1 MKPSSDQSARPRPHR
16 TIPPS
21 QRRLGDLMVQEGLIT
36 SDQLQ
41 EALHIQETMKGAQP
55 FGQIL
60 VDQHIITP
68 RQLSLFLDRYSKR
81 PRLGEVLVKSGVIT
95 PEQLT
100 FALEQ
105 QKQTG
110 LRLGETLLQL
120 NYTKDEVLRQ
130 ALCTQFNIPFF
141 DLDTVTPDRSLT
153 RLINKNYAR
162 KHLVI
167 PIARIGTTLTLAMDD
182 PTNLAVI
189 EELQGFTGLTVNV
202 VTSTHAK
209 LQRAFSKVYE
219 EEPQEEPAI
228 GGRLELIR
236 EEPLER
242 EKKSRDMEEDLQER
256 ADRITRKLIG
266 LAMEYRASDI
276 HLETLDNSIHTRFR
290 IDGVLQT
297 PELGVLDEAIYHNH
311 RAIISRIKV
320 LGNLDIAER
329 RRPQDG
335 SFRARLEKEG
345 QCLSV
350 DFRISIIPGYYGEN
364 VVLRLLDQRNAPPG
378 IRQLGFSKGVT
389 ENLLQLLQRP
399 TGMVLITGPTGSGK
413 STTLFAALMTLY
425 RPGIK
430 VLTVEDPIEYV
441 YEHFVQCEV
450 NERLGNTFATY
461 LRSFLRHDPEVIM
474 LGEIRDSEAAEL
486 AFRAAQTGHLVLSTM
501 HTNDA
506 VSSIMRLLDLNID
519 PGLITSSLLG
529 VLAQRL
535 VRENCRDCQ
544 KEYQPSNDILKEFFR
559 TPPDLRWQR
568 GTGCESCHGKGYK
581 GRMPVGELWMPSDKD
596 FLLINKRAPFDEL
609 RASSYQSTIFMAED
623 VSGRL
628 REGRTNPEELIRMLP
643 YSSVYQ
649 FRDVWPEQDGA
660 VRTDGDQG

>member
-1 MKPSSDQSARPRPHR
+1 MKPSSDQDARPRPHR
-16 TIPPS
+16 TMPPS
-21 QRRLGDLMVQEGLIT
+21 QRRLGDIMIQEGLIT
-36 SDQLQ
+36 SGQLQ
-41 EALHIQETMKGAQP
+41 GALRIQETMKGAQP
-55 FGQIL
+55 LGQIL

-95 PEQLT
+95 SEQLA
-100 FALEQ
+100 FALER

-153 RLINKNYAR
+153 KLINKNYAR

-236 EEPLER
+236 EEPLGTG
-242 EKKSRDMEEDLQER
+242 KKSREMEEDLQKR
-256 ADRITRKLIG
+256 ADWITRKLIG

-276 HLETLDNSIHTRFR
+276 HIETLDNSIHTRFR

-297 PELGVLDEAIYHNH
+297 PDLGALDEAIHHNH

-335 SFRARLEKEG
+335 SFRARLEKEDNASAWTSAS
-345 QCLSV
+345 LS
-350 DFRISIIPGYYGEN
+350 
-364 VVLRLLDQRNAPPG
+364 
-378 IRQLGFSKGVT
+378 
-389 ENLLQLLQRP
+389 
-399 TGMVLITGPTGSGK
+399 
-413 STTLFAALMTLY
+413 
-425 RPGIK
+425 
-430 VLTVEDPIEYV
+430 
-441 YEHFVQCEV
+441 
-450 NERLGNTFATY
+450 
-461 LRSFLRHDPEVIM
+461 
-474 LGEIRDSEAAEL
+474 
-486 AFRAAQTGHLVLSTM
+486 FRATTARTW
-501 HTNDA
+501 
-506 VSSIMRLLDLNID
+506 SS
-519 PGLITSSLLG
+519 
-529 VLAQRL
+529 
-535 VRENCRDCQ
+535 
-544 KEYQPSNDILKEFFR
+544 
-559 TPPDLRWQR
+559 
-568 GTGCESCHGKGYK
+568 GC
-581 GRMPVGELWMPSDKD
+581 
-596 FLLINKRAPFDEL
+596 
-609 RASSYQSTIFMAED
+609 
-623 VSGRL
+623 
-628 REGRTNPEELIRMLP
+628 
-643 YSSVYQ
+643 
-649 FRDVWPEQDGA
+649 
-660 VRTDGDQG
+660 